1 MSYATNRYADYASF
15 VSPIF
20 PVTPGHNYWD
30 KTPKAHTLEEIILF
44 SEKGTCSVLCN
55 GITYQIPTPAFIWNK
70 AGSYHM
76 ISDFTVTQTQM
87 LKRSYLAT
95 FTKKFL
101 EDVPPKLRC
110 YDFMQ
115 DHAMFAMPLDDQR
128 LLRLGKLFASLVD
141 SPIEQ
146 RSALL
151 GCVFHQISLYLKSG
165 VKTICSSN
173 SNSYISKVIAVLEQ
187 LENTNLTTVA
197 LANDFHVGKTKLE
210 TDFKKCTGYTIHA
223 FRQRVQLQAARHR
236 LITTE
241 KTLSQIANECGF
253 TDRAH
258 LIRCF
263 RAEYGI
269 TPGEHR
275 KNYKNRPR

>member
-1 MSYATNRYADYASF
+1 MSYAGKRYADYASF
-15 VSPIF
+15 ISPIF

-30 KTPKAHTLEEIILF
+30 KTPKAHTVEEIILF
-44 SEKGTCSVLCN
+44 SEQGTCSVFCN

-76 ISDFTVTQTQM
+76 ISDFTVTQET
-87 LKRSYLAT
+87 SYLAT
-95 FTKKFL
+95 FTQKFL
-101 EDVPPKLRC
+101 EDVPSKLRC

-115 DHAMFAMPLDDQR
+115 DRAMFAMPLDAQR
-128 LLRLGKLFASLVD
+128 LLRLETLFASLID
-141 SPIEQ
+141 SPMEQ

-165 VKTICSSN
+165 VNTICSSN
-173 SNSYISKVIAVLEQ
+173 SYSYISKVIAVLEQ
-187 LENTNLTTVA
+187 LENTKLTTAA
-197 LANDFHVGKTKLE
+197 LAGDFHVGKTKLE